1 MKINSG
7 SPNFNANNINSVKEQ
22 QEKSL
27 ERLVTGLKINSAA
40 DDAAGLQ
47 IANRLFAQASGTQV
61 AIRNAN
67 DAYSYASVADSALS
81 GINDA
86 SQRVNELSLQAAN
99 GTLNASDRQ
108 AIQQEITQIQQQVSD
123 IQANTSFAGQSLF
136 GSSENRNFQVGANAG
151 QQIGLSS
158 RTLNDQISQLKS
170 IDVTSQSG
178 AQQGIETS
186 QAVSEQITQSRG
198 EIGAFQNRISST
210 INSLNNTYENTEAAR
225 SRIEDTDFARETA
238 NLTQQGIRSNI
249 STAIAAQANSDRA
262 IATALLG
269 D

>member
-1 MKINSG
+1 M
-7 SPNFNANNINSVKEQ
+7 
-22 QEKSL
+22 
-27 ERLVTGLKINSAA
+27 
-40 DDAAGLQ
+40 
-47 IANRLFAQASGTQV
+47 
-61 AIRNAN
+61 
-67 DAYSYASVADSALS
+67 
-81 GINDA
+81 
-86 SQRVNELSLQAAN
+86 
-99 GTLNASDRQ
+99 
-108 AIQQEITQIQQQVSD
+108 
-123 IQANTSFAGQSLF
+123 
-136 GSSENRNFQVGANAG
+136 
-151 QQIGLSS
+151 
-158 RTLNDQISQLKS
+158 NDQISQLKS

-186 QAVSEQITQSRG
+186 QAVSEQIIQSRG

-210 INSLNNTYENTEAAR
+210 INNLNNTYENTEAAR

>member
-27 ERLVTGLKINSAA
+27 ERLATGLKINSAA

-108 AIQQEITQIQQQVSD
+108 AIQQEIS
-123 IQANTSFAGQSLF
+123 
-136 GSSENRNFQVGANAG
+136 
-151 QQIGLSS
+151 
-158 RTLNDQISQLKS
+158 
-170 IDVTSQSG
+170 
-178 AQQGIETS
+178 
-186 QAVSEQITQSRG
+186 
-198 EIGAFQNRISST
+198 
-210 INSLNNTYENTEAAR
+210 
-225 SRIEDTDFARETA
+225 
-238 NLTQQGIRSNI
+238 
-249 STAIAAQANSDRA
+249 
-262 IATALLG
+262 
-269 D
+269 